1 MAIYDPKDDAR
12 LEQQQPKKYVTS
24 WAIRVEWNNGEME
37 DIADV
42 PDNAAAII
50 DEYLTEIEQEQQTLP
65 YQHCG
70 E

>member
-1 MAIYDPKDDAR
+1 MAIYDPVDDSR
-12 LEQQQPKKYVTS
+12 LETDQPKKYIVS
-24 WAIRVEWNNGEME
+24 WTVRAEWNNGEME

-42 PDNAAAII
+42 PDDAAAII

>member
-42 PDNAAAII
+42 PDDAAAII
-50 DEYLTEIEQEQQTLP
+50 DEYLTEIEQGQLE
-65 YQHCG
+65 

>member
-1 MAIYDPKDDAR
+1 MAIYNPVDDAR
-12 LEQQQPKKYVTS
+12 LEIDQPKKYIVS
-24 WAIRVEWNNGEME
+24 WTVRAEWNNGEME

-42 PDNAAAII
+42 PDDAAAII
-50 DEYLTEIEQEQQTLP
+50 DEYLTEIEQEQRTLP

>member
-1 MAIYDPKDDAR
+1 MAIYDPSADNQ
-12 LEQQQPKKYVTS
+12 LEADQPKKYIVS
-24 WAIRVEWNNGEME
+24 WTIRAEWNNGEVE

-42 PDNAAAII
+42 PDDAAAII

-65 YQHCG
+65 SQHCG

>member
-1 MAIYDPKDDAR
+1 MAIYDPTADKL
-12 LEQQQPKKYVTS
+12 LEVDQPKKYIVS
-24 WAIRVEWNNGEME
+24 WTVRAEWNNGEME

-42 PDNAAAII
+42 PDDAAAII
-50 DEYLTEIEQEQQTLP
+50 DEYLTEIEQEQRTLP

>member
-1 MAIYDPKDDAR
+1 MAIYDPADDNK
-12 LEQQQPKKYVTS
+12 LEVDQPKKYIVS
-24 WAIRVEWNNGEME
+24 WAIRVEWNNGEVE

-42 PDNAAAII
+42 PDSAAAII